1 MSHYYDE
8 NPTAKSDKKVI
19 TYRSNGT
26 NFEFVTDTNVFS
38 RNEIDY
44 GSDFLLN
51 CMIEDLK
58 QDKRLTSG
66 KKFLDLGCGYGPVGI
81 VMKSVFKGLVV
92 TQTDVNERAV
102 NLAKVNANNNRIP
115 IHDLKQ
121 GSVMEHFS
129 EDEMFDIV
137 ATNPPVRAGKAI
149 VFAFYEQAYKH
160 MNEGGMIYVVLQRK
174 QGAPSTEK
182 KLQELFG
189 NCETMGVSSGYRV
202 MKSIKKS
209 DNE

>member
-121 GSVMEHFS
+121 GSVMEHFR